1 MPTFRYR
8 AVSNQGGDVHSGV
21 IEAPTRE
28 LAVAQLQHAG
38 HLPISAEEIA
48 PGRLPDL
55 RHLRPFWRRRNRV
68 SRKDLALFTREL
80 ATLLQAGLPL
90 EQALETLCRLNQ
102 APPLLRLADELL
114 ERIRSG
120 AGLSDTLAGKVDI
133 FGNLYINMVRAG
145 ETSGALEVIVGR
157 LADYLERMGALRAYV
172 TGAMIYPAILLGFS
186 VVSLFI
192 LMTFVVPEF
201 VPLFEDAGQG
211 LPWLT
216 QGVFAASSLF
226 RHYGWIALPAAAAAL
241 WFLRRGLDEPSYRLR
256 FDTWCLRLPGIGA
269 VIKQVETARL
279 CRTLGTA
286 LGNGVPLLA
295 GVGLVREVINNRRM
309 AAVMDEVQSG
319 LEQGQPLS
327 GPLAASGVYPDLAT
341 QLIAI
346 GEAGGQ
352 LEAALDKVAEIYDR
366 EVQAAVKRLLTIM
379 EPVLILG
386 LGALI
391 ALIITSVLL
400 AVLSLNALVV

>member
-8 AVSNQGGDVHSGV
+8 AVSNQGGDVLNGD

-28 LAVAQLQHAG
+28 MAVAQLQNAG
-38 HLPISAEEIA
+38 HLPISAVEVNARRSFNLIRVSA
-48 PGRLPDL
+48 
-55 RHLRPFWRRRNRV
+55 WRRRNRI

-90 EQALETLCRLNQ
+90 EQALQTLRRLNQ
-102 APPLLRLADELL
+102 AAPLLRMADELL
-114 ERIRSG
+114 ERIRGG
-120 AGLSDTLAGKVDI
+120 AGLSEALAGKSDV

-145 ETSGALEVIVGR
+145 EASGALEVIIGR
-157 LADYLERMGALRAYV
+157 LADYLERMAELRAYV

-192 LMTFVVPEF
+192 LMTYVVPQF
-201 VPLFEDAGQG
+201 LPLFEEAGQT

-216 QGVFAASSLF
+216 QWVFAASSLV
-226 RHYGWIALPAAAAAL
+226 RLYGWVALPLAAAAFWL
-241 WFLRRGLDEPSYRLR
+241 LRRGLAEPAFRLR

-269 VIKQVETARL
+269 VVKHVETARL

-286 LGNGVPLLA
+286 LGNGVPLLT
-295 GVGLVREVINNRRM
+295 GIGLARDVIENRRM

-319 LEQGQPLS
+319 LEQGQPMS
-327 GPLAASGVYPDLAT
+327 RPLADSGVYPELAT

-352 LEAALDKVAEIYDR
+352 LEATLDKVAEIYDK
-366 EVQAAVKRLLTIM
+366 EVRTAIKRLLTVL

-391 ALIITSVLL
+391 ALVIISVLL
-400 AVLSLNALVV
+400 AVLSLNALVI

>member
-1 MPTFRYR
+1 MPTYRYR
-8 AVSNQGGDVHSGV
+8 AVSNQGGDVLNGV

-38 HLPISAEEIA
+38 HLPISAEEVA
-48 PGRLPDL
+48 PGRSPAPG
-55 RHLRPFWRRRNRV
+55 HLRIRRRHNRM

-90 EQALETLCRLNQ
+90 EQALQTLRRINQ
-102 APPLLRLADELL
+102 APPLLRLVDELL
-114 ERIRSG
+114 EKIRGG
-120 AGLSDTLAGKVDI
+120 AGLSEAMAGKSGI

-145 ETSGALEVIVGR
+145 EASGALEAVIDR
-157 LADYLERMGALRAYV
+157 LADYLERMAALRAYV
-172 TGAMIYPAILLGFS
+172 AGAMIYPAILLGFS
-186 VVSLFI
+186 VLSLFI

-201 VPLFEDAGQG
+201 VPLFEDAGQS

-216 QGVFAASSLF
+216 QWVFELSTLF
-226 RHYGWIALPAAAAAL
+226 RQYWWGLLVVLTVTVWLIHKRLTDPAV
-241 WFLRRGLDEPSYRLR
+241 RLR
-256 FDTWCLRLPGIGA
+256 FDGWCLRLPYFGN
-269 VIKQVETARL
+269 VIRQLETARA

-286 LGNGVPLLA
+286 LGNGVPLLT
-295 GVGLVREVINNRRM
+295 GVGLVREVIVNRRM
-309 AAVMDEVQSG
+309 AAVMDSVQAG
-319 LEQGQPLS
+319 LEHGQPLS
-327 GPLAASGVYPDLAT
+327 EPLAASGVYPELAT

-352 LEAALDKVAEIYDR
+352 LDTVLDKVAEIYDK
-366 EVQAAVKRLLTIM
+366 EVQTAVKRLLTVM
-379 EPVLILG
+379 EPALILG

-391 ALIITSVLL
+391 ALIIISVLL

>member
-8 AVSNQGGDVHSGV
+8 AVSNQGGDVLSGV
-21 IEAPTRE
+21 IEAPDRQ

-55 RHLRPFWRRRNRV
+55 RYLHPFWRRRNRV

-90 EQALETLCRLNQ
+90 EQALQTLSRLKQ
-102 APPLLRLADELL
+102 TAPLLRLAGELL
-114 ERIRSG
+114 ERIQGG
-120 AGLSDTLAGKVDI
+120 ASLSDALAGKADV

-145 ETSGALEVIVGR
+145 EASGALEVIIDR
-157 LADYLERMGALRAYV
+157 LADYLERMAALRAYV

-186 VVSLFI
+186 VLSLFI

-201 VPLFEDAGQG
+201 VPLFEDAGQS

-216 QGVFAASSLF
+216 QGVFAASSLC
-226 RHYGWIALPAAAAAL
+226 RQYGWLALPVAAVAL
-241 WFLRRGLDEPSYRLR
+241 WLLRRGLAKPSYRLR

-269 VIKQVETARL
+269 IIQQVETARL

-295 GVGLVREVINNRRM
+295 GVGLVREVIGNHRM
-309 AAVMDEVQSG
+309 AAVMDSVQAG
-319 LEQGQPLS
+319 LEQGQPMS
-327 GPLAASGVYPDLAT
+327 GPLAASGVYPELAT

-352 LEAALDKVAEIYDR
+352 LDTALAKVAEIYDK
-366 EVQAAVKRLLTIM
+366 EVQTTVKRLLTVL

-391 ALIITSVLL
+391 ALIIISVLL
-400 AVLSLNALVV
+400 AVLSLNALVI

>member
-1 MPTFRYR
+1 MPAFRYR
-8 AVSNQGGDVHSGV
+8 AVSNQGGDVLSGI

-28 LAVAQLQHAG
+28 LAVARLQHAG
-38 HLPISAEEIA
+38 HLPISAVEVDA
-48 PGRLPDL
+48 GRLFDL
-55 RHLRPFWRRRNRV
+55 GRFSVRRRRNRI
-68 SRKDLALFTREL
+68 SRKELALLTREL

-90 EQALETLCRLNQ
+90 EQALQTLSRLNQ
-102 APPLLRLADELL
+102 AAPISRLLNGLLDRL
-114 ERIRSG
+114 RSG
-120 AGLSDTLAGKVDI
+120 AGLSDALAEQADV

-145 ETSGALEVIVGR
+145 EASGALDIIIGR
-157 LADYLERMGALRAYV
+157 LADYLERMGALRDYV
-172 TGAMIYPAILLGFS
+172 AGAMIYPAILLGFS
-186 VVSLFI
+186 VLSLFI

-201 VPLFEDAGQG
+201 VPLFEDAGQD

-226 RHYGWIALPAAAAAL
+226 RQYWWSALPVAGGAL
-241 WFLRRGLDEPSYRLR
+241 WFMRRGLAEPVFRLR
-256 FDTWCLRLPGIGA
+256 FDTWCLRLPGIGT
-269 VIKQVETARL
+269 VIKQLETARL

-295 GVGLVREVINNRRM
+295 GVGLVREVIGNRRM
-309 AAVMDEVQSG
+309 AAVMDSVQTG
-319 LEQGQPLS
+319 LEQGQPMS
-327 GPLAASGVYPDLAT
+327 RPLEASGVYPALAT

-352 LEAALDKVAEIYDR
+352 LHTALQKVAEIYDR
-366 EVQAAVKRLLTIM
+366 EVQTAAKRLLTVL

-391 ALIITSVLL
+391 ALIIISVLL
-400 AVLSLNALVV
+400 AVLSLNALVL

>member
-1 MPTFRYR
+1 M
-8 AVSNQGGDVHSGV
+8 
-21 IEAPTRE
+21 
-28 LAVAQLQHAG
+28 
-38 HLPISAEEIA
+38 
-48 PGRLPDL
+48 
-55 RHLRPFWRRRNRV
+55 
-68 SRKDLALFTREL
+68 
-80 ATLLQAGLPL
+80 
-90 EQALETLCRLNQ
+90 ETLRRLNQ

-295 GVGLVREVINNRRM
+295 RRRT
-309 AAVMDEVQSG
+309 G
-319 LEQGQPLS
+319 QGSNQQPQ
-327 GPLAASGVYPDLAT
+327 D
-341 QLIAI
+341 
-346 GEAGGQ
+346 GGR
-352 LEAALDKVAEIYDR
+352 D
-366 EVQAAVKRLLTIM
+366 
-379 EPVLILG
+379 G
-386 LGALI
+386 
-391 ALIITSVLL
+391 
-400 AVLSLNALVV
+400 